1 MQNVRLEYHINDTVS
16 VSQLTKFGFKLRSD
30 YTYALDKYLY
40 GKTIK
45 VKFIANMSERVIT
58 WKVYD
63 STNQQQYYAFYNNV
77 NCNNNKVAIKS
88 IEEFNRII
96 DGLVENKIIEEDE

>member
-1 MQNVRLEYHINDTVS
+1 
-16 VSQLTKFGFKLRSD
+16 
-30 YTYALDKYLY
+30 
-40 GKTIK
+40 
-45 VKFIANMSERVIT
+45 MSERVIT

-77 NCNNNKVAIKS
+77 NGNNNKVAIKS

>member
-1 MQNVRLEYHINDTVS
+1 MQNIRLEYQIPKTVS
-16 VSQLTKFGFKLRSD
+16 VNQLTKFGFKPRSNN
-30 YTYALDKYLY
+30 TYALDKYLY

-77 NCNNNKVAIKS
+77 NGNNNRVAIKS

-96 DGLVENKIIEEDE
+96 DGLVENLIIEVDE

>member
-40 GKTIK
+40 DKTIK
-45 VKFIANMSERVIT
+45 VKLIADMTERIIT
-58 WKVYD
+58 WRVYD

-77 NCNNNKVAIKS
+77 NGNNKVAIKT
-88 IEEFNRII
+88 IEEFNKII
-96 DGLVENKIIEEDE
+96 DNLVENKIIEEGE

>member
-40 GKTIK
+40 GKSIK
-45 VKFIANMSERVIT
+45 VKFIANLLERVIT

-63 STNQQQYYAFYNNV
+63 SINQQQYYAFYNNI
-77 NCNNNKVAIKS
+77 NGDSNRVAVKS

-96 DGLVENKIIEEDE
+96 DCLVANKIIEENK

>member
-1 MQNVRLEYHINDTVS
+1 MQNIRLEYQIPKTVS
-16 VSQLTKFGFKLRSD
+16 VNQLTKFGFKPRSNNT
-30 YTYALDKYLY
+30 YTLDNFLY

-45 VKFIANMSERVIT
+45 VKLIADMTERIIT
-58 WKVYD
+58 WRVYD

-77 NCNNNKVAIKS
+77 NGNNKVAIKS

-96 DGLVENKIIEEDE
+96 DGLVENLIIEGN